1 MSAQVDQLSAYLDRG
16 TVVYDQD
23 EERGMFRMLFEG
35 KHGDLRVTMI
45 IEETI
50 LQVFTHPANKIP
62 ETHRQLITEAITR
75 ANYGLKLGNFE
86 MDLEDGELRYQSA
99 MPLGEEFPEDDVID
113 HILYVGGA
121 MIDRYLPA
129 FLSIVYGNE
138 DVRLAIKAAEL

>member
-16 TVVYDQD
+16 TIVYDQD
-23 EERGMFRMLFEG
+23 AERGMFRMLFEG

-45 IEETI
+45 IEESI

-99 MPLGEEFPEDDVID
+99 MPLEEEFPEDDVID